1 MILSYIS
8 RFGPFLEVQNFELH
22 FLEGGGGREGQIN
35 KYVWGYDEI
44 NFFLRFGESFLSIW
58 GFFMVKVQIW
68 KIFLGLLNFKYFL
81 GMHAIPDIFK
91 DRE

>member
-1 MILSYIS
+1 MFKPNTGQLSGARGGVGTLILSYIS

-22 FLEGGGGREGQIN
+22 FLEGGMGREGQIN

-44 NFFLRFGESFLSIW
+44 IFFTFWGDISINL

-68 KIFLGLLNFKYFL
+68 KIFWGC
-81 GMHAIPDIFK
+81 
-91 DRE
+91 

>member
-1 MILSYIS
+1 MKFI
-8 RFGPFLEVQNFELH
+8 
-22 FLEGGGGREGQIN
+22 
-35 KYVWGYDEI
+35 
-44 NFFLRFGESFLSIW
+44 FLRFGESFLSIW

-81 GMHAIPDIFK
+81 GMPDIPDIFG